1 MAEDLISNQILKP
14 STEEAE
20 TGRSELQDSQG
31 YIEKSCISTCVEV
44 KGPHAGVPITELRSS
59 DLVLSL
65 LISTIFAG
73 LNLSI

>member
-31 YIEKSCISTCVEV
+31 YIEKSCLRKTKSNKARIPLGLYA
-44 KGPHAGVPITELRSS
+44 KGFG
-59 DLVLSL
+59 LV
-65 LISTIFAG
+65 G
-73 LNLSI
+73 